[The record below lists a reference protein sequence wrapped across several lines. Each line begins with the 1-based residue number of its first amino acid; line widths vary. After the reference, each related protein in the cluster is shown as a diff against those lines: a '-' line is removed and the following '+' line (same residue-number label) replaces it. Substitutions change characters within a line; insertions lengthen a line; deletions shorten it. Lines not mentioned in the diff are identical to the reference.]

1 MHASNRN
8 ISQIS
13 FNITDEIIPNEEIEI
28 KFKNKIS
35 DKIRY
40 ASTIVENS
48 SNITNI
54 NTKNINLKKFLNS
67 NISLKKNDLVFN
79 EGNFSINE
87 LLILPKNY
95 NLVLEAGVK
104 ITFSDTG
111 GILLKG
117 GSFKINGTENKPVV
131 LTASEK
137 KWEGVHVIGNI
148 TKSIINYADFFIQ
161 VFFSKKLLFN
171 WWN

>member
-1 MHASNRN
+1 MLQKN

-13 FNITDEIIPNEEIEI
+13 LNITDEIIPNEEIEI

-54 NTKNINLKKFLNS
+54 NTKNSNLKKFLNS
-67 NISLKKNDLVFN
+67 NISLKKNDLIFTK
-79 EGNFSINE
+79 GNFSINE

-95 NLVLEAGVK
+95 NLVLEA
-104 ITFSDTG
+104 
-111 GILLKG
+111 
-117 GSFKINGTENKPVV
+117 E
-131 LTASEK
+131 
-137 KWEGVHVIGNI
+137 
-148 TKSIINYADFFIQ
+148 
-161 VFFSKKLLFN
+161 
-171 WWN
+171 

>member
-67 NISLKKNDLVFN
+67 NISLKKNDLVF
-79 EGNFSINE
+79 
-87 LLILPKNY
+87 
-95 NLVLEAGVK
+95 
-104 ITFSDTG
+104 
-111 GILLKG
+111 
-117 GSFKINGTENKPVV
+117 
-131 LTASEK
+131 
-137 KWEGVHVIGNI
+137 
-148 TKSIINYADFFIQ
+148 
-161 VFFSKKLLFN
+161 
-171 WWN
+171 